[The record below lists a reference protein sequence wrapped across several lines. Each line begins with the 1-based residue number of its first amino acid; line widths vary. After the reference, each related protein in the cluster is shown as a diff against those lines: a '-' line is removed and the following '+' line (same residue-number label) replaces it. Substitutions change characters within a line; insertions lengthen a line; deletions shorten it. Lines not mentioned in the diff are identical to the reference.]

1 MNHLSNDTATLPWA
15 RLRPGDTVR
24 LVSPASFPDDA
35 STIDQLAETLQGW
48 GCRVE
53 VADHALDRHGY
64 MAGRDEDRVADLNA
78 AYADPAV
85 RAIITT
91 RGGAGAYRLLEGL
104 DYGAIRADPKP
115 LVGFSDI
122 TYLHLAI
129 WHHCRVSGIHGGLAG
144 LHAID
149 SVHHLLTNPEPYA
162 LERNPVLQSAAVESP
177 GRARGF
183 VIGGALAAMAGMVGA
198 GLADLSGAIV
208 AIEAQRHVG
217 LGHIDRQLTQLIR
230 SGALDHVAGFA
241 LGRFHGFEDYTDRGW
256 NLVDVLR
263 DRLVPLGKPIL
274 GGLEFGHGPDP
285 RAIPLGT
292 IAELD
297 TATGRL
303 TFL

>member
-1 MNHLSNDTATLPWA
+1 MPPTITIIAAQTKSVIDRATEDNATIERNSGPTVAAAAPRRHRPA
-15 RLRPGDTVR
+15 RL
-24 LVSPASFPDDA
+24 AHKFPDDVSA
-35 STIDQLAETLQGW
+35 IDQLTGIVQGW

-122 TYLHLAI
+122 TYLHLAV
-129 WHHCRVSGIHGGLAG
+129 WHHCQVQANHT
-144 LHAID
+144 
-149 SVHHLLTNPEPYA
+149 VHHLLTDPEPYV
-162 LERNPVLQSAAVESP
+162 LERNPLLQSAGIESA

-198 GLADLSGAIV
+198 GLPDLSGAIV

-217 LGHIDRQLTQLIR
+217 LGHVDRHLTRR
-230 SGALDHVAGFA
+230 SGIRPRPRPTGHPARHGRRTRHRQRNTHIHVNATHTEARDARRAG
-241 LGRFHGFEDYTDRGW
+241 
-256 NLVDVLR
+256 
-263 DRLVPLGKPIL
+263 
-274 GGLEFGHGPDP
+274 
-285 RAIPLGT
+285 RACG
-292 IAELD
+292 
-297 TATGRL
+297 
-303 TFL
+303 

>member
-1 MNHLSNDTATLPWA
+1 MQRSNETRARPWP

-35 STIDQLAETLQGW
+35 SAIDQLTDIIRGW

-53 VADHALDRHGY
+53 VGDHALARHGY

-78 AYADPAV
+78 AYADPTV
-85 RAIITT
+85 RAVITT

-104 DYGAIRADPKP
+104 DYGAIRVDPKP

-129 WHHCRVSGIHGGLAG
+129 WHHCQVPGIHGGLAG
-144 LHAID
+144 LHAND
-149 SVHHLLTNPEPYA
+149 TVHHLLTTSEPYV
-162 LERNPVLQSAAVESP
+162 LERNPLLQSAGVESA

-198 GLADLSGAIV
+198 GLPDLSGAIV

-241 LGRFHGFEDYTDRGW
+241 LGRFHGFQDYTDRGW

-263 DRLVPLGKPIL
+263 DRLLPLGKPIL

-285 RAIPLGT
+285 HAIPLGT

-297 TATGRL
+297 TGSGTL
-303 TFL
+303 TFV